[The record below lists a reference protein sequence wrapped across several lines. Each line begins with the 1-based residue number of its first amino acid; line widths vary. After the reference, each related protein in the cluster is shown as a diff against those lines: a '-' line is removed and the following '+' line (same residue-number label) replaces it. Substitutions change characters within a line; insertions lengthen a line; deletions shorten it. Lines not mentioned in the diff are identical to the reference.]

1 MFGIETKYLI
11 IATVILIIASVL
23 FFRKKLWAFLK
34 DSFLDFTTVKIY
46 VGGMVPNETRLALI
60 DDSDNK
66 KVIFNELCDEFGEFN
81 YRIKRKYVGK
91 KLRFPIRQ
99 SPFKFNHEEKVVIQP
114 WGYFEAIRME
124 KDYSD
129 ANREKMSDEARKF
142 DNQNYASEKYFEAL
156 YKSQFLARNQI
167 NITTWFIM
175 VSTLTVIAALIGT
188 GVDYR
193 ISILISLAAWA
204 IRALLKKRTLG
215 LSKKPINN

>member
-1 MFGIETKYLI
+1 MG
-11 IATVILIIASVL
+11 
-23 FFRKKLWAFLK
+23 FFK

-129 ANREKMSDEARKF
+129 ANREKCLTRLES
-142 DNQNYASEKYFEAL
+142 L
-156 YKSQFLARNQI
+156 
-167 NITTWFIM
+167 ITKIM
-175 VSTLTVIAALIGT
+175 
-188 GVDYR
+188 
-193 ISILISLAAWA
+193 
-204 IRALLKKRTLG
+204 LLKNT
-215 LSKKPINN
+215 SKHYTNPNF